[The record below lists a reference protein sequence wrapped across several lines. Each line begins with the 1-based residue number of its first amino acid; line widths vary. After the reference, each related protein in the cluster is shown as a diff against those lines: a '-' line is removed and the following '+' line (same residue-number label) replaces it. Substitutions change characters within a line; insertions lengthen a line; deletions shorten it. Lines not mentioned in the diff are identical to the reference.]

1 MIKYLSMHCLAKT
14 VRPAAFREIIVA
26 SRSFFSKES
35 NIQKRSKEPLQVEDV
50 IPEIQRPH
58 QSDGGIYS
66 V

>member
-14 VRPAAFREIIVA
+14 VRPAAFREIIV
-26 SRSFFSKES
+26 SFFSKES